1 MKVLLLGDASNY
13 HHTLSVGLAARGH
26 DVTVA
31 SDGSRWM
38 NTGRDI
44 DLTRRPGKLGG
55 ALLWAKLNTLL
66 TADLRGYDV
75 VQLVSPSFVQLRP
88 QRLIKL
94 FRRLKRNNGA
104 VYLTALGTDSHLVRN
119 LLGPDPALAYS
130 EWHDS
135 CGPSAWSSTPAAE
148 RDQWLAPELA
158 DYTDEL
164 YAGLDGAVTALYEY
178 HRIAAAETPG
188 LPLAYGGIPVEV
200 PGAPLRERDFNWPL
214 TVMLAA
220 HRGREAEKGA
230 DILAEL
236 FRQLDADLPGRLRLW
251 TPENVPYS
259 QFVGLLDRA
268 DIVVDQLYSYTP
280 ATTALLAMARG
291 AVTVTGGEEDF
302 YRFIGEDSLRPI
314 INPDPRDIDATYNN
328 IKSILTRPG
337 ALAQM
342 GAQGPE
348 FVRRHNSPE
357 VVAERFEKFWQ
368 R

>member
-13 HHTLSVGLAARGH
+13 HHTLAGGLTALGH

-38 NTGRDI
+38 DTRRDI

-55 ALLWAKLNTLL
+55 AWLWLKLNTLL
-66 TADLRGYDV
+66 ASDLRGYDV

-94 FRRLKRNNGA
+94 FRRLKCDNGS

-119 LLGPDPALAYS
+119 LLGPNPALAYS
-130 EWHDS
+130 EWHDHR
-135 CGPSAWSSTPAAE
+135 GPSAWSATAAAE

-158 DYTDEL
+158 DYADEL
-164 YAGLDGAVTALYEY
+164 YASLDGAVAALYEY
-178 HRIAAAETPG
+178 HRIAAAETPA
-188 LPLAYGGIPVEV
+188 LPLAYGGIPVDMPSSE
-200 PGAPLRERDFNWPL
+200 LRERDFARPL
-214 TVMLAA
+214 TVMLPA

-230 DILAEL
+230 DILGEL
-236 FRQLDADLPGRLRLW
+236 FKKLDADMPGRLQLW
-251 TPENVPYS
+251 QPENMPYV

-280 ATTALLAMARG
+280 ATTALLAMGRG
-291 AVTVTGGEEDF
+291 AVTVSGGEEEY
-302 YRFIGEDSLRPI
+302 YRFIGEDKLRPI
-314 INPDPRDIDATYNN
+314 INPDPRDLDATYNN
-328 IKSILTRPG
+328 LRRILGNPD
-337 ALAQM
+337 ALARM
-342 GAQGPE
+342 SEQGPE

-357 VVAERFEKFWQ
+357 VVAKRFEDFWL